1 MSICGSHLDDL
12 EQVLPLIDSGLQYVS
27 HFPAYS
33 ITITITTI
41 VTTTI
46 YCYFYQCQLGYMF
59 FCLCEIGPHTLQLI
73 LVKCI
78 LASRYTALQ
87 SSSFELFTSNYVR
100 HHMLTRFRL
109 DFIYFH

>member
-12 EQVLPLIDSGLQYVS
+12 EQVLTLIDSGLQYVS
-27 HFPAYS
+27 HVPAYS

-41 VTTTI
+41 VTTTV
-46 YCYFYQCQLGYMF
+46 YCYFYQCQLVYMF

-78 LASRYTALQ
+78 NWPHAIQLCSLPV
-87 SSSFELFTSNYVR
+87 LNYSLLI
-100 HHMLTRFRL
+100 MSG
-109 DFIYFH
+109 IIC